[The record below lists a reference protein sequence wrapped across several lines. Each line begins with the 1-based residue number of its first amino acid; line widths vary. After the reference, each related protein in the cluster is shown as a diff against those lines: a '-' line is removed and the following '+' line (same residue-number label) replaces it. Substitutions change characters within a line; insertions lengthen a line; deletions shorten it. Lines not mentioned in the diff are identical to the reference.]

1 MAVKAILNVVTVRDN
16 VVSLFLKLKTEEYIL
31 LLFPCYEYIL
41 IGL

>member
-1 MAVKAILNVVTVRDN
+1 MAVKAILNVVTVREN
-16 VVSLFLKLKTEEYIL
+16 VVSLFLKLKTKDYIL